1 LTVIGQSKAAGLSR
15 GQSLRFFLYVLAL
28 FLGTIAVHE
37 AAHVLA
43 VLALGVPVSELKFG
57 FYGIHPSITLPEHL
71 AGTQRAIVYYA
82 GGFTTGIILLVL
94 YLCYFRRRY
103 HAAPGMFRWLLGL
116 VTLVFAG
123 MQLATGYLE
132 GCYHH
137 AYVIGARTLFSTT
150 DIVVSGWAV
159 SAALLHFVLCP
170 WRKMKTGALA
180 SPGHNDPQ
188 G

>member
-1 LTVIGQSKAAGLSR
+1 MVGMGQSKAARLSR
-15 GQSLRFFLYVLAL
+15 GQSLRFFLYILAL
-28 FLGTIAVHE
+28 FLGTLAVHE

-71 AGTQRAIVYYA
+71 AGTQQAIVYYA
-82 GGFTTGIILLVL
+82 GGLTTGIILLVL

-103 HAAPGMFRWLLGL
+103 RAAPSMFRWLLGL
-116 VTLVFAG
+116 VTVIFAG
-123 MQLATGYLE
+123 MQLAMGYLE

-137 AYVIGARTLFSTT
+137 VYVIGAGTLFSVT

-170 WRKMKTGALA
+170 WRKMKTGAVT
-180 SPGHNDPQ
+180 GHRQSD
-188 G
+188 